1 MKNKS
6 LIINLLVL
14 FLIGIG
20 LAVAFVYF
28 KPDLSSGLLDAKE
41 SDSQEYHAQAAEEF
55 KRGPHK
61 GRLLQEN
68 DFQVEVTI
76 FEPEGVPPKF
86 RIYFYDN
93 GTSLN
98 PSEVKYEMELKRINR
113 TENIP
118 FKKDGDY
125 LESSVEAMEPHSFK
139 VKVVATFKGKT
150 YQWDYESYE
159 GRVEL
164 SQEAINA
171 NSIKIEKAKPEVLKI
186 TLNAM
191 GKIMPNEEATVYI
204 SPRFPGVVKGVYK
217 RLGDYVRKG
226 ETLAV
231 IESNESLQNYEIKSE
246 INGMVIKKDINI
258 GMYLSGQENVFVIS
272 DLRTVWADFNI
283 YRHDLPQVK
292 IGDPVEVKSLD
303 ESISQ
308 ESTISYISPI
318 GHESTQ
324 SVVARAVLENPKE
337 SWKPGLFISGEI
349 TVDNLSVKVAIKD
362 SALQTFRDWDV
373 VFLSAGD
380 LFEVVPVQMGRRNKE
395 WVEITSGLSDGDQY
409 VAENSYILKADLEKS
424 GAKHDH

>member
-1 MKNKS
+1 MNFLILS
-6 LIINLLVL
+6 LIGLT
-14 FLIGIG
+14 IG
-20 LAVAFVYF
+20 FVYF
-28 KPDLSSGLLDAKE
+28 KPALDNRFLNGKVADRE
-41 SDSQEYHAQAAEEF
+41 APTQDVEEF
-55 KRGPHK
+55 KKGPHK
-61 GRLLQEN
+61 GRLLQEG

-93 GTSLN
+93 EIPIN

-118 FKKDGDY
+118 FKEDGDY
-125 LESSVEAMEPHSFK
+125 LESEVEAVEPHSFK
-139 VKVVATFKGKT
+139 VKVKATFKEKT
-150 YQWDYESYE
+150 YQWEYESYE
-159 GRVEL
+159 GRLEL
-164 SQEAINA
+164 SQQAINA

-191 GKIMPNEEATVYI
+191 GKIMPNEEETVYI

-217 RLGDYVRKG
+217 RLGDYVQRG
-226 ETLAV
+226 ETLAI

-246 INGMVIKKDINI
+246 ISGMVISRNINI
-258 GMYLSGQENVFVIS
+258 GMFLSGQENVFVIS
-272 DLRTVWADFNI
+272 DLSTVWADFNI
-283 YRHDLPQVK
+283 YRHDLPQVR

-303 ESISQ
+303 GTISQ
-308 ESTISYISPI
+308 AAAISYISPI

-324 SVVARAVLENPKE
+324 SVIARAVLENPKE
-337 SWKPGLFISGEI
+337 AWKPGLFISGEI

-362 SALQTFRDWDV
+362 TALQTFRDWDV
-373 VFLSAGD
+373 VFLASGD
-380 LFEVVPVQMGRRNKE
+380 LFEIVPVQIGRRNKE